1 MVAQCK
7 WGKECV
13 FLAGF
18 RCKFMHKATDIT
30 DLTVEVLA
38 QRQLA
43 TERKLCVLQHRLALT
58 AGSSRRQPRLEATQ
72 HRPQAQLQATR
83 PISPP
88 RSNFS
93 PSPKAPTPPA
103 PLSRAAITTSDEQPS
118 LDEPPP
124 NHFPEPSSNLQ
135 PEVQRTQPSPSTHS
149 QIISSNSSVSA
160 IFPPTSPSSS
170 PATSPIKPS
179 LLPVRRTPPTNQHLS
194 QKRKKDDS
202 PAEATPALKKLSSPS
217 KPSASKQTP
226 NTPTP
231 GPLRNSSG
239 KSPISMKS
247 PASDLIE
254 AAKELNIEVLNP
266 SPEVLEEAFGFYLT
280 TIRVEKRTMDVDEGL
295 LRKTF
300 FVDMSPK
307 ERLYYV
313 YTVECEART
322 PVSSPRAS
330 PAKARGAS
338 QQTSSN

>member
-43 TERKLCVLQHRLALT
+43 TERKLCVFQHRLALT

-93 PSPKAPTPPA
+93 PSPKAPSPP
-103 PLSRAAITTSDEQPS
+103 SRAAITTSDEQPS

-149 QIISSNSSVSA
+149 QIISSNSSVPA
-160 IFPPTSPSSS
+160 IFPQQPANRHHLLQQPVPSN
-170 PATSPIKPS
+170 PLYFPS
-179 LLPVRRTPPTNQHLS
+179 GEPPRQ
-194 QKRKKDDS
+194 
-202 PAEATPALKKLSSPS
+202 
-217 KPSASKQTP
+217 
-226 NTPTP
+226 
-231 GPLRNSSG
+231 
-239 KSPISMKS
+239 IS
-247 PASDLIE
+247 I
-254 AAKELNIEVLNP
+254 
-266 SPEVLEEAFGFYLT
+266 
-280 TIRVEKRTMDVDEGL
+280 
-295 LRKTF
+295 
-300 FVDMSPK
+300 
-307 ERLYYV
+307 
-313 YTVECEART
+313 
-322 PVSSPRAS
+322 
-330 PAKARGAS
+330 
-338 QQTSSN
+338 

>member
-1 MVAQCK
+1 M
-7 WGKECV
+7 
-13 FLAGF
+13 
-18 RCKFMHKATDIT
+18 
-30 DLTVEVLA
+30 
-38 QRQLA
+38 
-43 TERKLCVLQHRLALT
+43 
-58 AGSSRRQPRLEATQ
+58 
-72 HRPQAQLQATR
+72 
-83 PISPP
+83 
-88 RSNFS
+88 
-93 PSPKAPTPPA
+93 
-103 PLSRAAITTSDEQPS
+103 
-118 LDEPPP
+118 
-124 NHFPEPSSNLQ
+124 
-135 PEVQRTQPSPSTHS
+135 
-149 QIISSNSSVSA
+149 
-160 IFPPTSPSSS
+160 
-170 PATSPIKPS
+170 
-179 LLPVRRTPPTNQHLS
+179 
-194 QKRKKDDS
+194 
-202 PAEATPALKKLSSPS
+202 TPALKKLSSPS

-226 NTPTP
+226 NSPTP

-254 AAKELNIEVLNP
+254 AAKELNIEVINP

-330 PAKARGAS
+330 PAKTRAAS